1 MLTNTHGIQE
11 LLERIPIFQTLDRSI
26 LQEVSDRLRPLRY
39 RLGQLIL
46 RREAMPS
53 QVLFLWEGQA
63 RLLGQIPKTIAPVTI
78 EILKS
83 GAVIG
88 WASLIRDLPCETV
101 IASIESTFLS
111 LDAADF
117 WQLCDRYPTFKNA
130 FVSQV
135 SPAEVFD
142 LFAIEMD
149 RRAQYPQNFMQ
160 LVRNACQNAQVL
172 TLPAGKNAIAPLD
185 LDFVWLVSGGQNI
198 TIPFGTKIEPDRT
211 LFEVAESS
219 SLRLIGL
226 RDDFAAASVVPAVI
240 EELPTSPTAFEI
252 PYAPDLPSVSSHH
265 NRGDRQPQDYPHIY
279 GRGPIDASVACFEML
294 ARYWKMPFNRHVIK
308 RAIANQY
315 GRSQSI
321 SLQLCGTI
329 AELMGLNGQLVTIPA
344 SAISQVPTPALLPWQ
359 DTFAVLYKT
368 SDREQVLGIPE
379 QGIVVKKTAQFIDL
393 WGESGQILLIQP
405 TKDTPKEKFGLS
417 WFLPSLK
424 RYRNPLITVL
434 IASFF
439 VQLLGLANPLITQVI
454 IDKVIMQNSPE
465 ALNVLGVLLLTIAFF
480 EAVIS
485 ALRTYLFVNTTN
497 RIDLT
502 LGSETIDHLV
512 RLPLRYF
519 EKRSVGELSS
529 RIGELENIRQF
540 LTGTALT
547 VVLDAVFSAVYIVV
561 MICYSWLLTLV
572 ALGTVPLFGLLT
584 YIVAPIVRAQLRS
597 KAERNAATQSYLV
610 EVVSG
615 IQTVK
620 AQSIELQSRWEWQRR
635 YARYVSDGFKTVV
648 TSTTAGSMSQFLNQF
663 SNLLLLWV
671 GASLVLKGDLSLG
684 QLIAFRI
691 IAGYTTS
698 PLLRLIQLWQN
709 FQETALSLERL
720 SDIINHPQEQE
731 EEGRRNIPMPAIKGA
746 VRYEN
751 VSFRFNPNGSL
762 QLNNVNLDVPSGQF
776 VGVVGTSGA
785 GKSTL
790 TKLMSRL
797 YDPESGRILID
808 DYDIG
813 KVELYS
819 LRRQIGVVLQDTL
832 LFDGTV
838 QQNIALTNPDATP
851 DEIVAAA
858 KVACAHDFIMQL
870 PQGYES
876 RVGER
881 GAALSG
887 GQRQRIAIARTVL
900 QKPQLLILDEAT
912 SALDYN
918 TEHQVCLNLA
928 EEFRGRTVF
937 FITHRLATI
946 RNADLILLMDAG
958 RVAERGTHDELM
970 ALQDRYFCLY
980 RQQEA
985 AGNS

>member
-1 MLTNTHGIQE
+1 MTTNTDAIQDF
-11 LLERIPIFQTLDRSI
+11 LDRIPAFQNLDRVVLRELRER
-26 LQEVSDRLRPLRY
+26 LQPLRY
-39 RLGQLIL
+39 RMGQVIL
-46 RREAMPS
+46 RRETMPA

-63 RLLGQIPKTIAPVTI
+63 RLIAQVPKTTFPTTL
-78 EILKS
+78 EILKP
-83 GAVIG
+83 GAAIG
-88 WASLIRDLPCETV
+88 WASLIRNVPCETA
-101 IASIESTFLS
+101 IASIESTCLA
-111 LDAADF
+111 LDANDF
-117 WQLCDRYPTFKNA
+117 LQFCDRDPAFKAA
-130 FVSQV
+130 FNNQV
-135 SPAEVFD
+135 SASEVFD
-142 LFAIEMD
+142 LLALEMD
-149 RRAQYPQNFMQ
+149 RRAQAPSNFPQLAREALQDATAITFSSG
-160 LVRNACQNAQVL
+160 RN
-172 TLPAGKNAIAPLD
+172 TFTKLD
-185 LDFVWLVSGGQNI
+185 PDFIWLVSGGQNL
-198 TIPFGTKIEPDRT
+198 TLPVGTKLHAKNDFIDIA
-211 LFEVAESS
+211 LGG

-226 RDDFAAASVVPAVI
+226 RDTFVATVEVVEDLPP
-240 EELPTSPTAFEI
+240 LPTALDI
-252 PYAPDLPSVSSHH
+252 PYAPDLPTVA
-265 NRGDRQPQDYPHIY
+265 NRGGGDRQAQDYPHIQ
-279 GRGPIDASVACFEML
+279 GRGPVDASAACFEML
-294 ARYWKMPFNRHVIK
+294 AKYWHMPFNRHAIK

-315 GRSQSI
+315 ERSGKI

-329 AELMGLNGQLVTIPA
+329 AELMGLNGQLVAIPA
-344 SAISQVPTPALLPWQ
+344 SAISQVPTPALLSWH
-359 DTFAVLYKT
+359 DTFAVLYTT

-379 QGIVVKKTAQFIDL
+379 QGIVVKKTAQFADL
-393 WGESGQILLIQP
+393 WGESGQILLLQP
-405 TKDTPKEKFGLS
+405 TKDTPKQKFGIS

-424 RYRNPLITVL
+424 RYRNPLLTVL
-434 IASFF
+434 FASFF

-454 IDKVIMQNSPE
+454 IDKVIIQNAP
-465 ALNVLGVLLLTIAFF
+465 ATLNTLGVLLLTVAVF

-547 VVLDAVFSAVYIVV
+547 VVLDAVFSVVYIVV

-572 ALGTVPLFGLLT
+572 ALGTVPIFGLLT
-584 YIVAPIVRAQLRS
+584 FIVAPIVRSQLRS

-635 YARYVSDGFKTVV
+635 YARYISDGFKTVV
-648 TSTTAGSMSQFLNQF
+648 TSTTAGSMNQFLNQF

-671 GASLVLKGDLSLG
+671 GAFLVLDNKLSLG

-731 EEGRRNIPMPAIKGA
+731 EAGRRNIPMPAIQGA
-746 VRYEN
+746 VRYESVN
-751 VSFRFNPNGSL
+751 FRFNPNGNL
-762 QLNNVNLDVPSGQF
+762 QLNNVNLEIPAGKF

-790 TKLMSRL
+790 TKLLSRL
-797 YDPESGRILID
+797 YDPEAGRILID
-808 DYDIG
+808 EYDIG

-851 DEIVAAA
+851 EEIIAAA
-858 KVACAHDFIMQL
+858 RTACAHDFIMQL

-881 GAALSG
+881 GSSLSG

-918 TEHQVCLNLA
+918 TERQVCLNLA
-928 EEFRGRTVF
+928 DEFRGRTVF

-946 RNADLILLMDAG
+946 HSADSIVVMDSG
-958 RVAERGTHDELM
+958 RIAEQGTHQELM
-970 ALQDRYFCLY
+970 AMQERYYCLY

-985 AGNS
+985 AGES

>member
-1 MLTNTHGIQE
+1 MFANSNAIQD
-11 LLERIPIFQTLDRSI
+11 LIERIPLFQNLDHSI
-26 LQEVSDRLRPLRY
+26 VKEISDRLQPLRY
-39 RLGQLIL
+39 RMGQLIL
-46 RREAMPS
+46 RRETMPA

-63 RLLGQIPKTIAPVTI
+63 RLLAQIPKATSPRTL
-78 EILKS
+78 ETLKT

-88 WASLIRDLPCETV
+88 WASLIRDVPCETA
-101 IASIESTFLS
+101 IASVESTFLS
-111 LDAADF
+111 LEATDF
-117 WQLCDRYPTFKNA
+117 LQLCDRYPTFKKA
-130 FVSQV
+130 FISQV

-149 RRAQYPQNFMQ
+149 RRAQSPKDFIEQA
-160 LVRNACQNAQVL
+160 RNSCQDARVL
-172 TLPAGKNAIAPLD
+172 TLPAGKNSIPPLD
-185 LDFVWLVSGGQNI
+185 PDFVWLVSGGQNI
-198 TIPFGTKIEPDRT
+198 TIPLGTRVEPNRT
-211 LFEVAESS
+211 VFEIPESS
-219 SLRLIGL
+219 YLRLIGL
-226 RDDFAAASVVPAVI
+226 RDDFAVATEIVT
-240 EELPTSPTAFEI
+240 ELPAHPTAFDI
-252 PYAPDLPSVSSHH
+252 PYAPDLPTVSD
-265 NRGDRQPQDYPHIY
+265 RGNHKPQDYPYIY

-294 ARYWKMPFNRHVIK
+294 AKYWSMPFNRHVIK
-308 RAIANQY
+308 RAIVNQY
-315 GRSQSI
+315 DRSQSI
-321 SLQLCGTI
+321 SLQLCGMI

-359 DTFAVLYKT
+359 DTFAILYKT
-368 SDREQVLGIPE
+368 SDREQILGIPE
-379 QGIVVKKTAQFIDL
+379 QGIVIKKTAQFADL
-393 WGESGQILLIQP
+393 WGESGQILIIQQ
-405 TKDTPKEKFGLS
+405 TKDTPQQKFGLS

-434 IASFF
+434 VASFF

-454 IDKVIMQNSPE
+454 IDKVILQNSLPS
-465 ALNVLGVLLLTIAFF
+465 LNILGILLLTIAFF
-480 EAVIS
+480 EALIT

-547 VVLDAVFSAVYIVV
+547 VVLDAVFSFVYIVV

-572 ALGTVPLFGLLT
+572 ALGTVPLFALLT
-584 YIVAPIVRAQLRS
+584 FIVAPIVRTQLRS

-671 GASLVLKGDLSLG
+671 GAFLVLDGKLSLG

-731 EEGRRNIPMPAIKGA
+731 EAGRRNIPMPAIKGA

-751 VSFRFNPNGSL
+751 VNFRFNPNGPL
-762 QLNNVNLDVPSGQF
+762 QLNNVNLDVPQGQF

-797 YDPESGRILID
+797 YEPEAGRIFID
-808 DYDIG
+808 EYDIG

-858 KVACAHDFIMQL
+858 QTACAHDFIMQL

-881 GAALSG
+881 GASLSG
-887 GQRQRIAIARTVL
+887 GQRQRIAIARTIL

-918 TEHQVCLNLA
+918 TERQVCLNLA

-946 RNADLILLMDAG
+946 HSADLILLMDKG
-958 RVAERGTHDELM
+958 RVAEQGTHLELM

-985 AGNS
+985 AGDS

>member
-1 MLTNTHGIQE
+1 MTTNTDAIQDF
-11 LLERIPIFQTLDRSI
+11 LDRIPAFQNLDRI
-26 LQEVSDRLRPLRY
+26 VLRELRERLQPLRY
-39 RLGQLIL
+39 RMGQVIL
-46 RREAMPS
+46 RRETMPA

-63 RLLGQIPKTIAPVTI
+63 RLIAQVPKTTFPTTL
-78 EILKS
+78 EILKP
-83 GAVIG
+83 GAAIG
-88 WASLIRDLPCETV
+88 WASLIRNVPCDTA
-101 IASIESTFLS
+101 IASVESTCLA
-111 LDAADF
+111 LDADDF
-117 WQLCDRYPTFKNA
+117 EKFCDRDPAFKAA
-130 FVSQV
+130 FTNQV
-135 SPAEVFD
+135 SASEVFD
-142 LFAIEMD
+142 LLALEMD
-149 RRAQYPQNFMQ
+149 RRAQAPSNFPQLAREALQDAATITFSSG
-160 LVRNACQNAQVL
+160 RN
-172 TLPAGKNAIAPLD
+172 TFTKLD
-185 LDFVWLVSGGQNI
+185 PDFIWLVSGGQNL
-198 TIPFGTKIEPDRT
+198 TLPVGTKLHAKNDFIDI
-211 LFEVAESS
+211 ASGG

-226 RDDFAAASVVPAVI
+226 RDTFVATAEIVEDLPP
-240 EELPTSPTAFEI
+240 LPTALDI
-252 PYAPDLPSVSSHH
+252 PYAPDRQQWAD
-265 NRGDRQPQDYPHIY
+265 RGDRQAQDYPHIH
-279 GRGPIDASVACFEML
+279 GRGPVDASAACFEML
-294 ARYWKMPFNRHVIK
+294 AKYWHMPFNRHAIK

-315 GRSQSI
+315 ERSGKI

-329 AELMGLNGQLVTIPA
+329 AELMGLNGQLVAIPA
-344 SAISQVPTPALLPWQ
+344 SAISQVPTPALLSWH
-359 DTFAVLYKT
+359 DTFAVLYTT

-379 QGIVVKKTAQFIDL
+379 QGIVVKKTAQFADL
-393 WGESGQILLIQP
+393 WGESGQILLLQP
-405 TKDTPKEKFGLS
+405 TKDTPKQKFGIS

-424 RYRNPLITVL
+424 RYRNPLLTVL
-434 IASFF
+434 FASFF

-454 IDKVIMQNSPE
+454 IDKVIIQNAP
-465 ALNVLGVLLLTIAFF
+465 ATLNTLGVLLLTVAVF

-547 VVLDAVFSAVYIVV
+547 VVLDAVFSVVYIVV

-572 ALGTVPLFGLLT
+572 ALGTVPIFGLLT
-584 YIVAPIVRAQLRS
+584 FIVAPIVRSQLRS

-635 YARYVSDGFKTVV
+635 YARYISDGFKTVV
-648 TSTTAGSMSQFLNQF
+648 TSTTAGSMNQFLNQF

-671 GASLVLKGDLSLG
+671 GAFLVLDNKLSLG

-731 EEGRRNIPMPAIKGA
+731 EAGRRNIPMPAIQGA
-746 VRYEN
+746 VRYESVN
-751 VSFRFNPNGSL
+751 FRFNPNGNL
-762 QLNNVNLDVPSGQF
+762 QLNNVNLEVPAGKF

-790 TKLMSRL
+790 TKLLSRL
-797 YDPESGRILID
+797 YDPEAGRILID
-808 DYDIG
+808 EYDIG

-851 DEIVAAA
+851 EEIIAAA
-858 KVACAHDFIMQL
+858 RTACAHDFIMQL

-881 GAALSG
+881 GSSLSG

-918 TEHQVCLNLA
+918 TERQVCLNLA
-928 EEFRGRTVF
+928 DEFRGRTVF

-946 RNADLILLMDAG
+946 HSADSIVVMDSG
-958 RVAERGTHDELM
+958 RIAEQGTHHELM
-970 ALQDRYFCLY
+970 AMQERYYCLY

-985 AGNS
+985 AGES

>member
-1 MLTNTHGIQE
+1 MTTNNDAIQNF
-11 LLERIPIFQTLDRSI
+11 LDRIPALQNVDRVV
-26 LQEVSDRLRPLRY
+26 LRDLKDRLQPLRY
-39 RLGQLIL
+39 RMGQPIL
-46 RREAMPS
+46 RSETMPA
-53 QVLFLWEGQA
+53 QVIFLWEGQA
-63 RLLGQIPKTIAPVTI
+63 RLIAQAPKTSFPTTL
-78 EILKS
+78 EILKP
-83 GAVIG
+83 GAAMG
-88 WASLIRDLPCETV
+88 WVSLIRNQACETV
-101 IASIESTFLS
+101 IASVESTCLA
-111 LDAADF
+111 LDEMDF
-117 WQLCDRYPTFKNA
+117 FQFCDRDPAFKAA
-130 FVSQV
+130 FIERVAA
-135 SPAEVFD
+135 AEVFD
-142 LFAIEMD
+142 LLALEMG
-149 RRAQYPQNFMQ
+149 RRAQAPTNF
-160 LVRNACQNAQVL
+160 AQMARE
-172 TLPAGKNAIAPLD
+172 TLQDAIAITMSAGKNTFQQLD
-185 LDFVWLVSGGQNI
+185 SDFVWLVSGGQNN
-198 TIPFGTKIEPDRT
+198 TLPVGTKLSAKNDFIDIP
-211 LFEVAESS
+211 LGS

-226 RDDFAAASVVPAVI
+226 RDTFAIAAEVV
-240 EELPTSPTAFEI
+240 EDLPPLLTADDI
-252 PYAPDLPSVSSHH
+252 PYAPDLPNVSD
-265 NRGDRQPQDYPHIY
+265 RGDRKSQDFPHVS
-279 GRGPIDASVACFEML
+279 GRGPVDASVACFEML
-294 ARYWKMPFNRHVIK
+294 ARYWHMPFNRHVIK
-308 RAIANQY
+308 RAISSQFD
-315 GRSQSI
+315 RSQKI
-321 SLQLCGTI
+321 SLQLCGAI
-329 AELMGLNGQLVTIPA
+329 AELMGLNGQLVAVPA
-344 SAISQVPTPALLPWQ
+344 SAIAQVPTPALLAWQ
-359 DTFAVLYKT
+359 DTFAILYKT

-379 QGIVVKKTAQFIDL
+379 QGILVKKTAQFADL
-393 WGESGQILLIQP
+393 WGVSGQILILEP
-405 TKDTPKEKFGLS
+405 TKDTPKQKFGLS
-417 WFLPSLK
+417 WFLPSIK
-424 RYRNPLITVL
+424 RYREPLLTVL
-434 IASFF
+434 FASFF

-454 IDKVIMQNSPE
+454 IDKVINQNAP
-465 ALNVLGVLLLTIAFF
+465 ATLNTLGILLLTIALF

-497 RIDLT
+497 RIDLN

-547 VVLDAVFSAVYIVV
+547 VVLDAVFSVIYIIV
-561 MICYSWLLTLV
+561 MIFYSWLLTLV

-584 YIVAPIVRAQLRS
+584 YIVSPLVRSQLRN

-648 TSTTAGSMSQFLNQF
+648 TSTTAGSISQFLNQF

-671 GASLVLKGDLSLG
+671 GAFLVLDGKLSLG

-691 IAGYTTS
+691 IAGYATS
-698 PLLRLIQLWQN
+698 PLLRMIQLWQN

-731 EEGRRNIPMPAIKGA
+731 EAGRRNIPMPAIAGA
-746 VRYEN
+746 VRYEDVN
-751 VSFRFNPNGSL
+751 FRFNPNGKL
-762 QLNNVNLDVPSGQF
+762 QLNSVNLDVPAGKF
-776 VGVVGTSGA
+776 IGVVGTSGA

-790 TKLMSRL
+790 TKLLSRL

-808 DYDIG
+808 EYDIG

-851 DEIVAAA
+851 DEIIAAA
-858 KVACAHDFIMQL
+858 RIACAHDFIMQL

-881 GAALSG
+881 GASLSG

-918 TEHQVCLNLA
+918 TERQVCLNLA
-928 EEFRGRTVF
+928 DEFRGRTVF

-946 RNADLILLMDAG
+946 RNADLILVMDSG
-958 RVAERGTHDELM
+958 RVAEQGTHEELM
-970 ALQDRYFCLY
+970 AVQERYYCLY

-985 AGNS
+985 SGES

>member
-1 MLTNTHGIQE
+1 MFTNTNAIQD
-11 LLERIPIFQTLDRSI
+11 LIDRIPLLKNLDHSI
-26 LQEVSDRLRPLRY
+26 VKELSDRLQPLRY
-39 RLGQLIL
+39 RMGQIIL
-46 RREAMPS
+46 RRETMPA

-63 RLLGQIPKTIAPVTI
+63 RLLAQIPKSTSPTTL
-78 EILKS
+78 ETLKT

-88 WASLIRDLPCETV
+88 WASLIRDLPCETA
-101 IASIESTFLS
+101 IASVESTFLS
-111 LDAADF
+111 LDATDF
-117 WQLCDRYPTFKNA
+117 WQLCDLDPAFKKA
-130 FVSQV
+130 FSTQI

-149 RRAQYPQNFMQ
+149 RRAQSPKDFTQQ
-160 LVRNACQNAQVL
+160 ARNACQDARVL
-172 TLPAGKNAIAPLD
+172 TLPAGENSIAPLD
-185 LDFVWLVSGGQNI
+185 SDFVWLVSGGQNI
-198 TIPFGTKIEPDRT
+198 AIPFGTRVEPNRT
-211 LFEVAESS
+211 IFEIPEASY
-219 SLRLIGL
+219 LRLIGL
-226 RDDFAAASVVPAVI
+226 RDDFVVATEVVT
-240 EELPTSPTAFEI
+240 ELPQQLTAFDI
-252 PYAPDLPSVSSHH
+252 PYAPDLPATSEHRS
-265 NRGDRQPQDYPHIY
+265 DRKTQDYPHIY

-294 ARYWKMPFNRHVIK
+294 AKYWSMPFNRHVIK
-308 RAIANQY
+308 RAIVNQY
-315 GRSQSI
+315 DRSQSI

-344 SAISQVPTPALLPWQ
+344 SAIGQVPTPALLPWQ

-379 QGIVVKKTAQFIDL
+379 QGIVIKKTAQFADL

-405 TKDTPKEKFGLS
+405 TKDTPKQKFGLS

-434 IASFF
+434 VASFF

-454 IDKVIMQNSPE
+454 IDKVILQNSLPS
-465 ALNVLGVLLLTIAFF
+465 LNILGILLLTIAFF
-480 EAVIS
+480 EALIT

-547 VVLDAVFSAVYIVV
+547 VVLDAVFSVVYIVV

-584 YIVAPIVRAQLRS
+584 FIVAPIVRAQLRN

-671 GASLVLKGDLSLG
+671 GAFLVLDGKLSLG

-731 EEGRRNIPMPAIKGA
+731 EAGRRNIPMPAIKGA

-751 VSFRFNPNGSL
+751 VNFRFNPNGPL
-762 QLNNVNLDVPSGQF
+762 QLNNVNLDVPNGQF

-797 YDPESGRILID
+797 YEPEAGRIFID

-858 KVACAHDFIMQL
+858 RTACAHDFIMQL

-881 GAALSG
+881 GASLSG
-887 GQRQRIAIARTVL
+887 GQRQRIAIARTIL

-918 TEHQVCLNLA
+918 TERQVCLNLA

-946 RNADLILLMDAG
+946 HSADLILLMDSG
-958 RVAERGTHDELM
+958 RVAEQGTHPELM

>member
-1 MLTNTHGIQE
+1 MTAKTDPILDFLRLVPELQAINPLTLKEIC
-11 LLERIPIFQTLDRSI
+11 ERVQ
-26 LQEVSDRLRPLRY
+26 PLRY
-39 RLGQLIL
+39 RMGQVIL
-46 RREAMPS
+46 RRETMPA
-53 QVLFLWEGQA
+53 QILFLMEGQA
-63 RLLGQIPKTIAPVTI
+63 RLIGQVPKSPAPTTL

-83 GAVIG
+83 GAMVG
-88 WASLIRDLPCETV
+88 WLSVLRNVPCETV
-101 IASIESTFLS
+101 IASVESTCLALEVSDFLQ
-111 LDAADF
+111 F
-117 WQLCDRYPTFKNA
+117 CDRDPALKSA
-130 FVSQV
+130 FATKAVSV
-135 SPAEVFD
+135 EVFD
-142 LFAIEMD
+142 LLAMEMD
-149 RRAQYPQNFMQ
+149 RRAQAPNNLAQ
-160 LVRNACQNAQVL
+160 LAREALPDAVVM
-172 TLPAGKNAIAPLD
+172 TLEAGKVALSKLD
-185 LDFVWLVSGGQNI
+185 RDFVWLVSGSDGSGKFAA
-198 TIPFGTKIEPDRT
+198 PVGSRIESVKDDDV
-211 LFEVAESS
+211 FEVPQGSYV
-219 SLRLIGL
+219 RLVGL
-226 RDDFAAASVVPAVI
+226 RDAFAVKAEVV
-240 EELPTSPTAFEI
+240 EEPTVLSAMDI
-252 PYAPDLPSVSSHH
+252 PYAPDLPSV
-265 NRGDRQPQDYPHIY
+265 GDRTDPKGTDFPHFY
-279 GRGPIDASVACFEML
+279 GRGPVDASLACFQML
-294 ARYWKMPFNRHVIK
+294 ARYWQIPFYRHVVK
-308 RAIANQY
+308 RAIDSQFA
-315 GRSQSI
+315 RSPKL
-321 SLQLCGTI
+321 SLQLCGSI
-329 AELMGLNGQLVTIPA
+329 AELMGLNGQLVTIPTSSIA
-344 SAISQVPTPALLPWQ
+344 QVPTPAMLPWQ
-359 DTFAVLYKT
+359 DTFAILYKA
-368 SDREQVLGIPE
+368 SDRELVLGIPE
-379 QGIVVKKTAQFIDL
+379 QGIVTKKTSQFADL
-393 WGESGQILLIQP
+393 WGDSGQILLIKP

-424 RYRNPLITVL
+424 KYQGTLITVL
-434 IASFF
+434 VASFF

-454 IDKVIMQNSPE
+454 IDKVIIQNAP
-465 ALNVLGVLLLTIAFF
+465 ATLNTLGILLVTISVF
-480 EAVIS
+480 EAIIS

-547 VVLDAVFSAVYIVV
+547 VVLDAVFSVIYIIV

-572 ALGTVPLFGLLT
+572 ALGTVPLFALLT
-584 YIVAPIVRAQLRS
+584 FIVAPIIRVQLRS
-597 KAERNAATQSYLV
+597 KAERNASTQSYLV
-610 EVVSG
+610 EVISG

-620 AQSIELQSRWEWQRR
+620 AQSIELKSRWEWQRR

-648 TSTTAGSMSQFLNQF
+648 TSTTAGSTSQFLNQL

-671 GASLVLKGDLSLG
+671 GAYLVLSNKLSLG

-691 IAGYTTS
+691 IAGYTTT

-720 SDIINHPQEQE
+720 SDIINYPQEQE
-731 EEGRRNIPMPAIKGA
+731 EAGRRNIPMPAITGA

-751 VSFRFNPNGSL
+751 VNFRFVANGSL
-762 QLNNVNLDVPSGQF
+762 QLNNVSLEIPPGKF
-776 VGVVGTSGA
+776 VGVVGASGA

-790 TKLMSRL
+790 TKLLSRL
-797 YDPESGRILID
+797 YEPESGRILID
-808 DYDIG
+808 DYDVS

-838 QQNIALTNPDATP
+838 QENIALTNPDATP
-851 DEIVAAA
+851 EEIIDAARI
-858 KVACAHDFIMQL
+858 ACAHDFIMEL

-881 GAALSG
+881 GASLSG

-918 TEHQVCLNLA
+918 TERQVCVNLA

-946 RNADLILLMDAG
+946 HSADLIVVMDSG
-958 RVAERGTHDELM
+958 RVAEQGTHTDLM
-970 ALQDRYFCLY
+970 AKQERYYTLY

-985 AGNS
+985 AGES

>member
-1 MLTNTHGIQE
+1 MTTHTDAIQDF
-11 LLERIPIFQTLDRSI
+11 LDRIPWTQTLDRLVLRELGER
-26 LQEVSDRLRPLRY
+26 LQPLRY
-39 RLGQLIL
+39 RMGQVVL
-46 RREAMPS
+46 RRETRPS
-53 QVLFLWEGQA
+53 QVMFLWEGQA
-63 RLLGQIPKTIAPVTI
+63 RLIAQVPKTTFPTTL
-78 EILKS
+78 ETLKP
-83 GAVIG
+83 GAVVG
-88 WASLIRDLPCETV
+88 WISLLRDVSCETV
-101 IASIESTFLS
+101 IASVESTCLA
-111 LDAADF
+111 LDATDF
-117 WQLCDRYPTFKNA
+117 LEFCDRDPAFKTA
-130 FVSQV
+130 FSSQI
-135 SPAEVFD
+135 SAAEVFD
-142 LFAIEMD
+142 LLAIEID
-149 RRAQYPQNFMQ
+149 RRAHAPRDFAQ
-160 LVRNACQNAQVL
+160 LTREAWRDAAVL
-172 TLPAGKNAIAPLD
+172 TLPSGKQTFSKLD
-185 LDFVWLVSGGQNI
+185 PDFIWLVSGGQNI
-198 TIPFGTKIEPDRT
+198 TLPIGSKLHAKNDFIDIATG
-211 LFEVAESS
+211 S

-226 RDDFAAASVVPAVI
+226 RDTFVVAADLVEDLPP
-240 EELPTSPTAFEI
+240 LPTADDI
-252 PYAPDLPSVSSHH
+252 PYAPDLPIA
-265 NRGDRQPQDYPHIY
+265 GDRSGKSQDYPHIH
-279 GRGPIDASVACFEML
+279 GRGPIDSSTACFEML
-294 ARYWKMPFNRHVIK
+294 AKYWHMPFNRHVIK
-308 RAIANQY
+308 RAIASQY
-315 GRSQSI
+315 ERSQKV
-321 SLQLCGTI
+321 SLQLCGSI
-329 AELMGLNGQLVTIPA
+329 AELMGLNGQLVAIPA

-359 DTFAVLYKT
+359 DTFAILYKT
-368 SDREQVLGIPE
+368 GDRELVLGIPE
-379 QGIVVKKTAQFIDL
+379 QGIVIKKPAQFAEL
-393 WGESGQILLIQP
+393 WGESGQILILQP
-405 TKDTPKEKFGLS
+405 TKDTPKQKFGLS

-434 IASFF
+434 FASFF

-454 IDKVIMQNSPE
+454 IDKVINQNAP
-465 ALNVLGVLLLTIAFF
+465 ATLNTLGILLLTIAVF
-480 EAVIS
+480 ESVIS

-497 RIDLT
+497 RIDLS

-547 VVLDAVFSAVYIVV
+547 VVLDAVFSVIYIVV

-572 ALGTVPLFGLLT
+572 ALGTVPLFALLT
-584 YIVAPIVRAQLRS
+584 FTVAPIVRSQLRD

-615 IQTVK
+615 VQTVK

-635 YARYVSDGFKTVV
+635 YARYISDGFKTVV
-648 TSTTAGSMSQFLNQF
+648 TSTTAGSVNQFLNQL

-671 GASLVLKGDLSLG
+671 GAYLVLDNKLSLG

-731 EEGRRNIPMPAIKGA
+731 EAGRRNIPMPAIKGA
-746 VRYEN
+746 VRYEDVN
-751 VSFRFNPNGSL
+751 FRFNPNGSL
-762 QLNNVNLDVPSGQF
+762 QLNSVSLEVPAGKF

-790 TKLMSRL
+790 TKLLSRL
-797 YDPESGRILID
+797 YEPEAGRILID
-808 DYDIG
+808 EYDIG

-851 DEIVAAA
+851 DEIITAART
-858 KVACAHDFIMQL
+858 ACAHDFIMQL

-881 GAALSG
+881 GASLSG

-918 TEHQVCLNLA
+918 TERQVCLNLA
-928 EEFRGRTVF
+928 DEFRGRTVF

-946 RNADLILLMDAG
+946 RNADLILVMDSG
-958 RVAERGTHDELM
+958 RVAEQGTHGELM
-970 ALQDRYFCLY
+970 AIEGSYYCLY

-985 AGNS
+985 SGES

>member
-1 MLTNTHGIQE
+1 MTTKIHAIQE
-11 LLERIPIFQTLDRSI
+11 LLDRIPLLQTIDRQLLTELSER
-26 LQEVSDRLRPLRY
+26 LQPLRY
-39 RLGQLIL
+39 RMGQVIL
-46 RREAMPS
+46 RRETMPA
-53 QVLFLWEGQA
+53 QIMFLWEGQA
-63 RLLGQIPKTIAPVTI
+63 RLLAQIPQATSPITL
-78 EILKS
+78 EILKP
-83 GAVIG
+83 GAIIG
-88 WASLIRDLPCETV
+88 WASLIRNVPCETA
-101 IASIESTFLS
+101 IASIESICFA
-111 LDAADF
+111 LDARDF
-117 WQLCDRYPTFKNA
+117 LQFCDRDPAFKAA
-130 FVSQV
+130 FTNQISA
-135 SPAEVFD
+135 SEVFD
-142 LFAIEMD
+142 LLTIEME
-149 RRAQYPQNFMQ
+149 RRAQVPSDFTQ
-160 LVRNACQNAQVL
+160 LTRKVWQEASVMIFSSGKIPL
-172 TLPAGKNAIAPLD
+172 TKLAP
-185 LDFVWLVSGGQNI
+185 DFVWLVSGGQNI
-198 TIPFGTKIEPDRT
+198 TIPVGSRHELKRDFIEIPEDGY
-211 LFEVAESS
+211 
-219 SLRLIGL
+219 LRLIGL
-226 RDDFAAASVVPAVI
+226 RDNFASPVEAI
-240 EELPTSPTAFEI
+240 EELPPHPTAFDI
-252 PYAPDLPSVSSHH
+252 PYAPDLPKVDDIDE
-265 NRGDRQPQDYPHIY
+265 RKMRAYPHIY
-279 GRGPIDASVACFEML
+279 GRGPVDASVACFEML
-294 ARYWKMPFNRHVIK
+294 AKYWRMPFNRHAIA
-308 RAIANQY
+308 RAIASQY
-315 GRSQSI
+315 QRSQKV
-321 SLQLCGTI
+321 SLQLCGMI

-344 SAISQVPTPALLPWQ
+344 SAINQIPTPALLPWQ
-359 DTFAVLYKT
+359 DTFAILYKT
-368 SDREQVLGIPE
+368 SDRELVLGIPE
-379 QGIVVKKTAQFIDL
+379 QGIAIEKIEQFIEL
-393 WGESGQILLIQP
+393 WGESGQILIVQP
-405 TKDTPKEKFGLS
+405 TKDTPKQKFGLS

-424 RYRNPLITVL
+424 RYRAPLITVL
-434 IASFF
+434 FASFF

-454 IDKVIMQNSPE
+454 IDKVINQNAP
-465 ALNVLGVLLLTIAFF
+465 ATLNTLGILLLTIAVF

-547 VVLDAVFSAVYIVV
+547 VVLDAVFSVIYIVV

-584 YIVAPIVRAQLRS
+584 FIVAPIVRSQLRT
-597 KAERNAATQSYLV
+597 KAERNAETQSYLV

-635 YARYVSDGFKTVV
+635 YARYMSDGFKTVV

-663 SNLLLLWV
+663 SSLLLLWV
-671 GASLVLKGDLSLG
+671 GAYLVLDGKLTLG

-731 EEGRRNIPMPAIKGA
+731 AAGRRNIPMPAILGA

-751 VSFRFNPNGSL
+751 VNFRFNPHGNL
-762 QLNNVNLDVPSGQF
+762 QLNSVNLEVPSGKF

-790 TKLMSRL
+790 TKLLTRL
-797 YDPESGRILID
+797 YDPEAGRILID
-808 DYDIG
+808 EYDIG

-838 QQNIALTNPDATP
+838 QQNIALTNPDASP
-851 DEIVAAA
+851 DEIIAAA
-858 KVACAHDFIMQL
+858 RIACAHDFIMQL

-900 QKPQLLILDEAT
+900 QKPKLLILDEAT

-918 TEHQVCLNLA
+918 TERQVCLNLA

-946 RNADLILLMDAG
+946 RNADLIVVMDSG
-958 RVAERGTHDELM
+958 RVAEQGTHHELM
-970 ALQDRYFCLY
+970 AIEGNYYCLY

-985 AGNS
+985 AGDP